1 MVNISNLSGQQLK
14 RRDAFTL
21 TELLVLLPIMAM
33 VGALLLASLDSS
45 KQTLQ
50 AAQCL
55 SNMRQWGLAM
65 GMYANDYHDYM
76 PYEGTSSGI
85 DAGFN
90 LGAWFNVLP
99 RYMNQTALKDLYT
112 SSPPNIPLPGQR
124 SIYICPSVAAPAANY
139 AGTPTA
145 SNPYFGYAMNRVLT
159 GALGKV
165 YARSKAALP
174 GQVIFLSES
183 ENDSFPFTDGFFLGK
198 LAVPSVP
205 PRHSGGM
212 NFVFIDGHAQWY
224 KLDDYSRTKVESSNA
239 DAEWAKPRVLYW
251 YPCGDPDTCNKT

>member
-1 MVNISNLSGQQLK
+1 MK

-21 TELLVLLPIMAM
+21 TELLVLLPIIAM
-33 VGALLLASLDSS
+33 LGTLLFASLDSS

-65 GMYANDYHDYM
+65 GMYCNDYHDYM
-76 PYEGTSSGI
+76 PYEGASVGSI
-85 DAGFN
+85 DVGFN
-90 LGAWFNVLP
+90 LGAWYNVVP
-99 RYMNQTALKDLYT
+99 RYMNQPPLKDLYD

-139 AGTPTA
+139 GGTPTA

-159 GALGKV
+159 GVAGKV

-174 GQVIFLSES
+174 GQVILLSES
-183 ENDSFPFTDGFFLGK
+183 EN
-198 LAVPSVP
+198 V
-205 PRHSGGM
+205 
-212 NFVFIDGHAQWY
+212 
-224 KLDDYSRTKVESSNA
+224 
-239 DAEWAKPRVLYW
+239 
-251 YPCGDPDTCNKT
+251 